1 METEGGPA
9 NAEKKG
15 IETPPRFRIVLADDH
30 EDLREAIQALLTPEF
45 EIVNSVS
52 NGLDLIGAVRDWKP
66 DVVVSDIQMP
76 GISGI
81 EACRRIIQEG
91 LCSATIVLTMYDEP
105 QLVREALLA
114 GIRGY
119 VSKVDAGE
127 ELIPAL
133 RSVLR
138 GSTYFSRGVR
148 KGRSQ

>member
-1 METEGGPA
+1 
-9 NAEKKG
+9 
-15 IETPPRFRIVLADDH
+15 VVADDH
-30 EDLREAIQALLTPEF
+30 PGLLDEIRALLTPEF
-45 EIVNSVS
+45 EIVGSVS
-52 NGLDLIGAVRDWKP
+52 NGLDLIGSVRDSKP
-66 DVVVSDIQMP
+66 DVVVSDIQMS

-91 LCSATIVLTMYDEP
+91 LCGAAIILTMYSEA
-105 QLVREALLA
+105 QLVRDALRA

-133 RSVLR
+133 RSVVR

-148 KGRSQ
+148 KGRSE